1 MQHWICVTCGSQF
14 AASETASA
22 SCPICTDQRQYVGYK
37 GQQWTTLAEM
47 AHNGFHNVFKEQE
60 PGLLGIGTEP
70 SFAIGQR
77 ALLVQTA
84 QGNVLW
90 DCISFVDD
98 QTMAE
103 VRQRGG
109 IAAIAI
115 SHPHYYSSM
124 VEWAE
129 RFDALIYLHE
139 ADRQWVMRPDK
150 RVVFW
155 TGETHPLLSDLTVV
169 RLGGHFQGG
178 TVLHW
183 PGGANGQG
191 VLLSGD
197 IITVV
202 ADRRWVSF
210 MYSYPNL
217 IPLPAFEIN
226 RIRDT
231 IAPYH
236 FERLYGA
243 WFDRIV
249 SADAHQAVLRSAD
262 RYLQALEGNF
272 PRP

>member
-1 MQHWICVTCGSQF
+1 M
-14 AASETASA
+14 
-22 SCPICTDQRQYVGYK
+22 
-37 GQQWTTLAEM
+37 
-47 AHNGFHNVFKEQE
+47 
-60 PGLLGIGTEP
+60 
-70 SFAIGQR
+70 
-77 ALLVQTA
+77 
-84 QGNVLW
+84 
-90 DCISFVDD
+90 
-98 QTMAE
+98 
-103 VRQRGG
+103 
-109 IAAIAI
+109 
-115 SHPHYYSSM
+115 
-124 VEWAE
+124 
-129 RFDALIYLHE
+129 
-139 ADRQWVMRPDK
+139 
-150 RVVFW
+150 
-155 TGETHPLLSDLTVV
+155 V